1 MFKRFITVA
10 SSLAL
15 SAMCLTGCNQT
26 TTTDNK
32 SLDKVTI
39 AEVAHSVFYAPQYA
53 AVTKGFFEEEGI
65 KVDIINTSGADKTMA
80 ALISGEAQIGL
91 MGPEASIYVYNQGSE
106 NYAVNFAQLT
116 KTDGSFIIAREEM
129 PNFTIEDLKGTD
141 ILGGRKGGVPLMTLE
156 YVLKKNG
163 LTIGTNKEAGDVNVR
178 TDVQF
183 GVMAGA
189 FAGGEADYTTAFEP
203 TGTQM
208 EEEKTGYIVASVG
221 ELSREVAGD
230 IPFTA
235 YSTTKDFMA
244 DNEDLIQRFTN
255 ALYKGQQWCK
265 TASSEEIAEA
275 MQPFFNDLSLN
286 DLISVVDRYKAVDAW
301 CDNPVFTEESLNSL
315 VKIMEEAGELDK
327 APVYND
333 IVNTDF
339 ANTAIENNK

>member
-1 MFKRFITVA
+1 MFKKFITVT

-15 SAMCLTGCNQT
+15 SVMCLTGCNQT
-26 TTTDNK
+26 TTTNK
-32 SLDKVTI
+32 KLDKVTI

-65 KVDIINTSGADKTMA
+65 EVDIINTSGADKTMS

-116 KTDGSFIIAREEM
+116 KTDGSFIVAREEM
-129 PNFTIEDLKGTD
+129 PNFTLEDLKGKEM
-141 ILGGRKGGVPLMTLE
+141 LGGRAGGVPLMTLE

-163 LTIGTNKEAGDVNVR
+163 LTIGTNTEAGEVNVR

-189 FAGGEADYTTAFEP
+189 FAGGEADFTTAFEP

-208 EEEKTGYIVASVG
+208 EEEKTGHIVASVG
-221 ELSREVAGD
+221 ELATKAIGEV
-230 IPFTA
+230 PYTA
-235 YSTTKDFMA
+235 YSTTKNFMA

-265 TASSEEIAEA
+265 TASSEEVAEA

-286 DLISVVDRYKAVDAW
+286 DLISVVDRYKSVDAW
-301 CDNPVFTEESLNSL
+301 CETPLFTEESLNNL
-315 VKIMEEAGELDK
+315 VEIMEEAGELDK

-339 ANTAIENNK
+339 ANKAIENGK